1 MHLLE
6 IIKQNNPS
14 LLRDTG
20 LSPYAI
26 GKLISKHTG
35 NHCYANAF
43 TSDKRHRKGWRCI
56 GIDCTYCPFHQSRSK
71 ETVLE
76 WLKHGYTVNDPKP
89 KYYE

>member
-14 LLRDTG
+14 LLKATG
-20 LSPYAI
+20 MTPYAI
-26 GKLISKHTG
+26 GQSILKYTG
-35 NHCYANAF
+35 THCYANAF
-43 TSDKRHRKGWRCI
+43 TGDKRHKFWICSN
-56 GIDCTYCPFHQSRSK
+56 IDCTYCPFNQSRSK

-89 KYYE
+89 KCYE